1 MSNTYCVVFL
11 FCLSSSCV
19 LNVASFSGLFIFN
32 IPSVL
37 SSVYLLMFLLT
48 IYVHVI
54 ENMTMFCLHIKRS
67 SIFND
72 FRYPWV
78 IATASHPR
86 QAWFTVVCNKG

>member
-11 FCLSSSCV
+11 LCLSSSCF
-19 LNVASFSGLFIFN
+19 LNVASFSGLSIFN

-54 ENMTMFCLHIKRS
+54 ENMTMFVYISKEVQFSMIFGTHGRLLPPLTLVKR
-67 SIFND
+67 
-72 FRYPWV
+72 
-78 IATASHPR
+78 
-86 QAWFTVVCNKG
+86 GLL